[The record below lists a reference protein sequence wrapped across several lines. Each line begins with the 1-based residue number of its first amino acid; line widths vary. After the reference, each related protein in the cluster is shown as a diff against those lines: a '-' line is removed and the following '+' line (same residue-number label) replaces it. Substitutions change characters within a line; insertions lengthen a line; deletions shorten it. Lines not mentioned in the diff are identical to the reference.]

1 MTKELDGR
9 EEELHC
15 IECDGVRNIELCKEC
30 RDVVCKGCM
39 FSLWIAFIYIL
50 IYYIKIAI

>member
-39 FSLWIAFIYIL
+39 FNHNENEEEA
-50 IYYIKIAI
+50 KI

>member
-9 EEELHC
+9 VEELHC

-39 FSLWIAFIYIL
+39 FNHNEMEREEAL
-50 IYYIKIAI
+50 KN